1 MSFNNKYLEN
11 ETKKIIAVDY
21 DDTITLYAPYPERAD
36 LNPKAK
42 KYLDKLHEK
51 GYTLVLWSARDGK
64 DYDEAYN
71 RCIDEFGL
79 TYLEKD
85 SKVFKHGST
94 GKLVA
99 HFYIDDRCILGKLN
113 WKKVYKFIIKNV

>member
-1 MSFNNKYLEN
+1 MSFNNKYLGN

-64 DYDEAYN
+64 DYDKAYN
-71 RCIDEFGL
+71 RCINEFGL
-79 TYLEKD
+79 TYLEKE
-85 SKVFKHGST
+85 
-94 GKLVA
+94 
-99 HFYIDDRCILGKLN
+99 
-113 WKKVYKFIIKNV
+113 

>member
-1 MSFNNKYLEN
+1 MSFNDKYLGN
-11 ETKKIIAVDY
+11 ETKKIIAVAY
-21 DDTITLYAPYPERAD
+21 DDTITLYAPYPEQAD

-71 RCIDEFGL
+71 RCINEFGL

-85 SKVFKHGST
+85 SKVFKHGAT
-94 GKLVA
+94 GKLAA